1 MGLAVGWVL
10 GQTIKMAEMAHRTKA
25 KHGCNHWGHLVEQK
39 EKVKTKTLTSFYWL
53 QRLYC

>member
-25 KHGCNHWGHLVEQK
+25 KHGCNHWGHLAEQK
-39 EKVKTKTLTSFYWL
+39 EKVKTRTLTS
-53 QRLYC
+53 LY